1 MLFLDERDA
10 RGVAVRLRTL
20 GHDAVSLH
28 DPHDPHEAPLAGAP
42 DAEVLVAV
50 RLDKRALVTENVS
63 DFRPLES
70 TLRADGS
77 HQAGLI
83 STTDRQFPRGD
94 PATTGRLIHALD
106 APLRGCP
113 KRRDRALTAH
123 SPSQPPGETGFTL
136 IARRS

>member
-28 DPHDPHEAPLAGAP
+28 DPHEAPLAG
-42 DAEVLVAV
+42 VLVAV
-50 RLDKRALVTENVS
+50 QLDKRALVTENVR

-106 APLRGCP
+106 APRRGCP